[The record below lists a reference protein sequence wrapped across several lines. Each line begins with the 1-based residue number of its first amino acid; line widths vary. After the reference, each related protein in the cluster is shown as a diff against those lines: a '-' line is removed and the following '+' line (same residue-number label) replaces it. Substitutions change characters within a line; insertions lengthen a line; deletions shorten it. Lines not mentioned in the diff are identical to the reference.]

1 MEVEKTDFSGE
12 GKGSSSAPCSIC
24 LELVVD
30 RGGERSIAKLQC
42 GHEFHLDCIGSAFNA
57 KGAMQCPN
65 CRKVEKGRWLYANG
79 YCSFPEF
86 NVDDLVNEELYDL
99 GYPEMPFGLQWC
111 PFSGFAQL
119 AFEEGDQRPNAYHD
133 LLGGAAFGDHPGA
146 SISAH
151 VCPYLALHG
160 YSHIMHRAPSNAMEP
175 VPDSGLYRRHPSG
188 AGGPSSN
195 EVLSSHGFP
204 ASEPPRHHNW
214 PAHAPSFPVSGSLL
228 DSVDQSG
235 PQLISRLSRNNTSS
249 HQRVVVRPPVVGDV
263 RGQTRLHGSRRYS
276 QSASTSS
283 TSLHGAHFAQV
294 RRMRPGELAFISS
307 TASTASLSEPGGGFY
322 RFSLNRAA
330 HLDGDRLYG
339 WGGQEGLGAPLP
351 WIPIEEE
358 SQWWAPPVHRNQ
370 NHQLGSGDS
379 TGRNYFPQRV
389 VSERVAHGGGHPRGG
404 FLPRMTPFM

>member
-1 MEVEKTDFSGE
+1 MQAVQTLEPPSNATDNSRNGL
-12 GKGSSSAPCSIC
+12 A
-24 LELVVD
+24 
-30 RGGERSIAKLQC
+30 
-42 GHEFHLDCIGSAFNA
+42 DCIGSAFNA

-99 GYPEMPFGLQWC
+99 GYPEMWNGNASPLHVTS
-111 PFSGFAQL
+111 PSSDNIAQYSHL
-119 AFEEGDQRPNAYHD
+119 VSMEGEQRPNAYDD
-133 LLGGAAFGDHPGA
+133 LLGGEAFGDHPGA

-175 VPDSGLYRRHPSG
+175 VPDSGPYRRHPSG

-195 EVLSSHGFP
+195 DVLSSHGFP

-228 DSVDQSG
+228 NNVDQSG
-235 PQLISRLSRNNTSS
+235 PELISRLSRNNTSS
-249 HQRVVVRPPVVGDV
+249 HQRVVVRPPVVGDI
-263 RGQTRLHGSRRYS
+263 RGQTCLHGSRMYS

-283 TSLHGAHFAQV
+283 TSLHGVHFAQV
-294 RRMRPGELAFISS
+294 RRMRPGGLAFISS
-307 TASTASLSEPGGGFY
+307 TAMTALLSEPGGGFY

-330 HLDGDRLYG
+330 HIDGNRLYG

-358 SQWWAPPVHRNQ
+358 SQWWAPPIHPNQ
-370 NHQLGSGDS
+370 NHQLGSGVS
-379 TGRNYFPQRV
+379 MGRNYFPQRV
-389 VSERVAHGGGHPRGG
+389 VGERVVSHGSGHPRGG
-404 FLPRMTPFM
+404 FFPRMSPFM